1 MNGFNPDQLVARG
14 VFDSVEELDRVML
27 ELDEARKEPRVISCA
42 WLEGMGFQPR
52 IDTDSHGFSEL
63 PHTRKGVAATAKGGD
78 NEKGISLHALTEDA
92 AQVRTF
98 AGQGE
103 IATRPTSKTA
113 ASKHR
118 LTRPGAAKTGYEV
131 ADDSCRVPL
140 PTNLPAACAVGA
152 GRAGNDSPSGLAA
165 ARVAEAGSGVAN
177 TSRRSPE
184 LLSEPASVLCPWCA
198 VERAMSGQGTAA
210 RTGFVSVERC
220 HRHSAEPPALTVA
233 APKSPMTAGARDAFF
248 LAPAAALQSLRS
260 ADAGPFHPTT
270 NPNAG
275 VVPAYPK
282 GRW

>member
-1 MNGFNPDQLVARG
+1 MNGFNPQQLVARG
-14 VFDSVEELDRVML
+14 VFDSREEFDRVML
-27 ELDEARKEPRVISCA
+27 ELDEARREPRVIACA
-42 WLEGMGFQPR
+42 WLEGMRFETR

-63 PHTRKGVAATAKGGD
+63 PHTRKGVAATVKGGD

-98 AGQGE
+98 AGKGE

-152 GRAGNDSPSGLAA
+152 GPINRFEHRTVDAVPGRESESQ
-165 ARVAEAGSGVAN
+165 
-177 TSRRSPE
+177 RSPE
-184 LLSEPASVLCPWCA
+184 SDAGAASVLCPWCA
-198 VERAMSGQGTAA
+198 IERAMNGQGAA
-210 RTGFVSVERC
+210 PRTGFVSVARC
-220 HRHSAEPPALTVA
+220 ARHAAEPPAPSLA
-233 APKSPMTAGARDAFF
+233 ASNPHKPAGARDAFI
-248 LAPAAALQSLRS
+248 LAPVSALQSLRS

-275 VVPAYPK
+275 VRLAYPK
-282 GRW
+282 GRWS